1 MPKALT
7 GIFGPVVTTFD
18 ETSGELASGAFR
30 ANIKAYMAAGLAG
43 VLVAGSTGEAALLDE
58 DERLRLTELAR
69 AIVPDDRWLLVGTGA
84 ESTRDC
90 VRRTKDAAERG
101 ADAVL
106 VLPPHYYGAAM
117 TDDALW
123 AHFSRVADE
132 SPVPV
137 MLYNMPKYTHLQLGS
152 KLVHALAEHPNI
164 FGIKDSS
171 GDTTQLRAYLEAQS
185 DRFTVLTGHAGT
197 VLDAIGYGARGAI
210 LAVALFAAPLVF
222 DLMDAIARS
231 DGVAASEFQARLRP
245 IAKEIVAELGPP
257 GIKVA
262 MDLVGLAGGPPRAP
276 LRPLGAGERERLSTL
291 LGSAGLARVA

>member
-1 MPKALT
+1 MPKTLT
-7 GIFGPVVTTFD
+7 GIFGPVVTPFE

-30 ANIKAYMAAGLAG
+30 ANIKAYMAGGLAG
-43 VLVAGSTGEAALLDE
+43 ILVAGSTGEAALLDE

-69 AIVPDDRWLLVGTGA
+69 PLVPDDRWLFVGTGA

-90 VRRTKDAAERG
+90 VRRTRDAAERG

-106 VLPPHYYGAAM
+106 IVPPHYYGAAM

-123 AHFSRVADE
+123 AHYSRVADE

-137 MLYNMPKYTHLQLGS
+137 MLYNIPKFTHLQLGS
-152 KLVHALAEHPNI
+152 KLVHALAVHPNI

-185 DRFTVLTGHAGT
+185 SQFTVLTGHAGT
-197 VLDAIGYGARGAI
+197 LLDAIGYGARGGI

-222 DLMDAIARS
+222 DLMDAISRG
-231 DGVAASEFQARLRP
+231 DGVAASEIQARVRP
-245 IAKEIVAELGPP
+245 IAREIVAELGPP

-276 LRPLGAGERERLSTL
+276 LRPLGAGERERVSTL

>member
-7 GIFGPVVTTFD
+7 GIFGPVVTTFE

-58 DERLRLTELAR
+58 DERLRITELAR
-69 AIVPDDRWLLVGTGA
+69 ALIPDDRWLLVGTGA

-123 AHFSRVADE
+123 AHYSRVADE
-132 SPVPV
+132 SSIPV

-171 GDTTQLRAYLEAQS
+171 GDSTQLRAYLEAQG
-185 DRFTVLTGHAGT
+185 DHFTVLTGHAGT
-197 VLDAIGYGARGAI
+197 LLDAIGYGARGAI

-222 DLMDAIARS
+222 DLMDAIARG
-231 DGVAASEFQARLRP
+231 DGVEATEIQARVRS

-276 LRPLGAGERERLSTL
+276 LRPLGAGERERLATL
-291 LGSAGLARVA
+291 LGSVGLARVA